1 MYSCKDR
8 VTGVLFCA
16 DGERREGIGVGVL
29 FRPHDGKHGRG
40 EVSKLGWVSS
50 SCRGCHCGFQNVM

>member
-1 MYSCKDR
+1 MGGDGALRKGGGSLLMDSCKDR

-40 EVSKLGWVSS
+40 RCRSLG
-50 SCRGCHCGFQNVM
+50 G